1 MIKLAPSILSADFAN
16 LGAQLKV
23 LEQSKVDF
31 LHIDVMDGN
40 FVPNI
45 SIGLPVIKSIKAYTN
60 ITLDVHLMIEKPSRY
75 IEDFVKAGA
84 DYITVHQES
93 EIHLDRLI
101 DQIKSYKVKAG
112 IAINPATP
120 ISALEHILPKVDLVL
135 VMSVNPGFGGQSL
148 IEYTLNKIATLKKL
162 REEKSYTYEIS
173 VDGGVTAENCTR
185 VASYGADILVSGSA
199 IFKNNT
205 IEENIKEFRKQLD
218 NINSI

>member
-23 LEQSKVDF
+23 LEQSKVDL

>member
-1 MIKLAPSILSADFAN
+1 MIKLAPSILSADFAY
-16 LGAQLKV
+16 LGDQLKV
-23 LEQSKVDF
+23 LEKAKVDL

-45 SIGLPVIKSIKAYTN
+45 SIGLPVIKSIKKYSS
-60 ITLDVHLMIEKPSRY
+60 IPFDVHLMIEKPSRY

-84 DYITVHQES
+84 DYITVHQET
-93 EIHLDRLI
+93 EIHIDRLI
-101 DQIKSYKVKAG
+101 DQIKSYQVKAG

-120 ISALEHILPKVDLVL
+120 ISSLEHILSKVDLVL

-148 IEYTLNKIATLKKL
+148 IEYTLSKIALLKKIK
-162 REEKSYTYEIS
+162 EEHNYTYEIS
-173 VDGGVTAENCTR
+173 VDGGVTVDNCQR

-205 IEENIKEFRKQLD
+205 IEENVKEFRQQLEK
-218 NINSI
+218 NNFQ